1 MNYFEVTFKPT
12 GNQLK
17 FLLNS
22 SIEIRLSVLFGQS
35 FAQLS
40 EAIDICLI
48 ISISVKV
55 NSFKHIE
62 LIGNIIHPVVNVFL
76 INQHMTIII
85 EKIIFYFYKLQIFY
99 KKF

>member
-1 MNYFEVTFKPT
+1 MTFKPT
-12 GNQLK
+12 RKPIEILM
-17 FLLNS
+17 NS
-22 SIEIRLSVLFGQS
+22 SIEIRLSVLFGQAL
-35 FAQLS
+35 AQLS

-55 NSFKHIE
+55 NSYKHIE

-85 EKIIFYFYKLQIFY
+85 EKIIFLFL
-99 KKF
+99 